1 MFHGPHTYDWLIRAV
16 AESDTDSEVSAQ
28 RYSGRGMYGRS
39 CLGFVTKSQFSGPL
53 DVAAIFTEYVRGY
66 LRDSKNSVE
75 ACDMLDNLTDLFAN
89 ARQDSMGLGMVIY
102 FPEIP
107 WQPHFEAILDGEEG
121 TSEDDGS
128 EEEED
133 GGETT

>member
-1 MFHGPHTYDWLIRAV
+1 MFRGPHTYDWLIRAV
-16 AESDTDSEVSAQ
+16 AENDIDSEVSAQ

-66 LRDSKNSVE
+66 LLGSKNSVE
-75 ACDMLDNLTDLFAN
+75 ACDMLDSLTTLFAG

-102 FPEIP
+102 FPEVP
-107 WQPHFEAILDGEEG
+107 WQPHFEAILDGE
-121 TSEDDGS
+121 TDD
-128 EEEED
+128 EEEES
-133 GGETT
+133 ETDEG